1 MKKQIIAATALMLA
15 ISSTAYA
22 SDNINIFVNG
32 NALNTGAFIMNDS
45 TYIPL
50 RAVSEALGSNVNW
63 DGNTR
68 SVYIDSD
75 EDTVTA
81 QVIENASSSVVAIVG
96 NYKPEYMTGTV
107 SNYNELTAHGTG
119 VVIKSGGI
127 ILTNAHV
134 VSDIDNITVVFS
146 DGESYAGQVQAI
158 DKDSDLALV
167 KVGRLGL
174 KPISFAQSDS
184 IFAGQSVVA
193 IGTPLSLS
201 MRNSA
206 SKGIVSG
213 LNTEK
218 AESMLSHKHRSEV
231 PALDNSWEARIGLP
245 TKKGVT
251 VKTSSSSSLSNGDVI
266 NSINGVEV
274 HSIVDFNKALRDTYS
289 SGSINVIYTRNGEQ
303 ISTDIVPNLK

>member
-1 MKKQIIAATALMLA
+1 MKKQIITATALMLA

-96 NYKPEYMTGTV
+96 NYKSEYMTGTV

-184 IFAGQSVVA
+184 IFAAKCNCSISAG
-193 IGTPLSLS
+193 
-201 MRNSA
+201 NS
-206 SKGIVSG
+206 
-213 LNTEK
+213 
-218 AESMLSHKHRSEV
+218 
-231 PALDNSWEARIGLP
+231 
-245 TKKGVT
+245 
-251 VKTSSSSSLSNGDVI
+251 
-266 NSINGVEV
+266 
-274 HSIVDFNKALRDTYS
+274 
-289 SGSINVIYTRNGEQ
+289 
-303 ISTDIVPNLK
+303 